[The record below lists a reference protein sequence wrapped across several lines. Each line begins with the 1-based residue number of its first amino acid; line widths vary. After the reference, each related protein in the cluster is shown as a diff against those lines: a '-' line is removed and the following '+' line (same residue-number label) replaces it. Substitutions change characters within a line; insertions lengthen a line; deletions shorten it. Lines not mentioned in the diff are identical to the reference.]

1 MSTTLQLRAKGSVTI
16 PIEFRQ
22 KYALN
27 EGDTFTII
35 DMGDGS
41 FFLVPRLSIVP
52 KLVEEMETLR
62 QEAGLTI
69 DDLLAGLP
77 DERRR
82 LFEERYGTT
91 Q

>member
-69 DDLLAGLP
+69 DDLLAGLS